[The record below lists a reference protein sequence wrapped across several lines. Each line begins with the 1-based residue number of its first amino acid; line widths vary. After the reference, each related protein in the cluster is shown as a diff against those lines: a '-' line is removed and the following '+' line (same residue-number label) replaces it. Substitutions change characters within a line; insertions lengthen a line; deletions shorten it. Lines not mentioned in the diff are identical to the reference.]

1 MTGSVSVRR
10 RETIKY
16 FHMNSGK
23 AEEQG
28 KEKKMLSQSI
38 CIVYY
43 LQHCFLPQSQINDYQ
58 NSKNAVF
65 PIQPQ

>member
-1 MTGSVSVRR
+1 MTGSASVRR
-10 RETIKY
+10 RETIRD

-28 KEKKMLSQSI
+28 KEKKMLSSSV

-43 LQHCFLPQSQINDYQ
+43 VLTIIRDAKYQYQ
-58 NSKNAVF
+58 NSKNAIF
-65 PIQPQ
+65 PSPFQ